1 MRTDIVLRKML
12 AYTTKV
18 VNYCDKYTY
27 DRFVADSVMVEAC
40 VFNLSQLGE
49 LCRLVYDGYAQ
60 SHPQIPWREMYG
72 LRNRIV
78 HDYEGVNLQLVW
90 QIIKEDLPDLQKEL
104 QLLIG
109 Q

>member
-40 VFNLSQLGE
+40 VFNL
-49 LCRLVYDGYAQ
+49 
-60 SHPQIPWREMYG
+60 
-72 LRNRIV
+72 RN
-78 HDYEGVNLQLVW
+78 H
-90 QIIKEDLPDLQKEL
+90 
-104 QLLIG
+104 
-109 Q
+109 